1 MPQMS
6 RPPRLAAA
14 QRREAILDATLV
26 IVSDKGYEGTS
37 VRDIAAAVG
46 VTVPV
51 LYDHFPSKKALQLA
65 LIEREGTALLNHA
78 QQPREANSWAE
89 LVRNSI
95 DAFFAF
101 VEDHPHSWRLI
112 FVEAPADP
120 ELAAAQGEVLANT
133 TRATTNMIA
142 AIPAWKLSRPI
153 ARELADP
160 MLAEG
165 IRSALTGLAR
175 WWWHHRDTPRED
187 IVAIAYDLLY
197 TGLDSL
203 CQTPWPGAAGER
215 TAHRKAPH

>member
-1 MPQMS
+1 M
-6 RPPRLAAA
+6 AAA

-26 IVSDKGYEGTS
+26 MLSERGYEGTS
-37 VRDIAAAVG
+37 VRDIAAAAG
-46 VTVPV
+46 VSVPV
-51 LYDHFPSKKALQLA
+51 LYDHFPSKTALQLA
-65 LIEREGTALLNHA
+65 LIEREGTALLGLARA
-78 QQPREANSWAE
+78 QREAGSWAE

-101 VEDHPHSWRLI
+101 VENHPHSWRLI

-120 ELAAAQGEVLANT
+120 QLAAAQNQVLADA
-133 TRATTNMIA
+133 TRATTGMIA

-160 MLAEG
+160 MLAQA

-187 IVAIAYDLLY
+187 VVTIAYDLLY
-197 TGLDSL
+197 TGLDRL
-203 CQTPWPGAAGER
+203 CQAPWPPR
-215 TAHRKAPH
+215 SSPT